1 MGLKEAFAPEE
12 WARIV
17 GAPMLAG
24 IAVTA
29 ADPGGVWGAVT
40 AIPASIG
47 APTIRAHS
55 SGAKASFRPIV
66 SLPQAGGPSRPP
78 EI

>member
-1 MGLKEAFAPEE
+1 MGRREAFAPEE

-29 ADPGGVWGAVT
+29 ADPGGVWGAVKESM
-40 AIPASIG
+40 AVAG
-47 APTIRAHS
+47 ALQRAKAPTATRWS
-55 SGAKASFRPIV
+55 PRSP
-66 SLPQAGGPSRPP
+66 PPTRPP
-78 EI
+78 RAGTWRAAS